1 MNCRR
6 VEKLIPLYVEGDLAP
21 GIADRLT
28 SHLDWCGRCNWL
40 ADEYRESQGWLR
52 TSEPPEF
59 DEALLDN
66 LKAGVLSRIEET
78 SARPSLLASL
88 VQQWSRRQ
96 VLALSAALLIIFGAL
111 VFYIYQS
118 LKGRTTRRIA
128 RARRQT
134 KRDRMVAQ
142 KRLQEPVWAGG
153 IITRAL
159 QPPSREVETR
169 QARSTHSR
177 RGLCLRRT
185 GWEIQ
190 RLPQRSRQFCFRA
203 AAMIRRKCFESRFK
217 PAIQTFA
224 SFGSRRRKLKVRN
237 QTSERKNRRSY
248 VSQKQNRDRRFNR
261 LIARDDSCICADG
274 LWSRSQDSR
283 SVANGSFQRP

>member
-59 DEALLDN
+59 DEAFLDN

-111 VFYIYQS
+111 VFYIYQVRTRANPS
-118 LKGRTTRRIA
+118 VLEAVEPPPNDEMKRPNEPRLAATNPGRADGVGLRKPRHGKSYATTRSR
-128 RARRQT
+128 
-134 KRDRMVAQ
+134 
-142 KRLQEPVWAGG
+142 GG
-153 IITRAL
+153 N
-159 QPPSREVETR
+159 PPSAEQTFERPFVSQTHRLKDSATASAEPAVLLPSSGDDSPEMLRIEIQTSDPNIRIIWFAPKEVE
-169 QARSTHSR
+169 SPKS
-177 RGLCLRRT
+177 
-185 GWEIQ
+185 
-190 RLPQRSRQFCFRA
+190 
-203 AAMIRRKCFESRFK
+203 
-217 PAIQTFA
+217 
-224 SFGSRRRKLKVRN
+224 N
-237 QTSERKNRRSY
+237 Q
-248 VSQKQNRDRRFNR
+248 
-261 LIARDDSCICADG
+261 
-274 LWSRSQDSR
+274 
-283 SVANGSFQRP
+283 